1 MKGSRISRAI
11 VSLAVPA
18 VVLATAQ
25 PAAARDSVLDATFG
39 RDGRVTTRVQRFSGA
54 RDVALQGHRKIVAAG
69 FSSGGG
75 ENHFA
80 LVRYTARGRRDFT
93 FGADGDVSTD
103 VRGGG
108 GARAIAVQRNGKIV
122 AAGHALVG
130 RHDRFAVVR
139 YNTDGSVDRTFGHEG
154 MVTTPIGSNAE
165 AFGIALEHDG
175 RIVVVGT
182 SHGRH
187 DKFAIARYR
196 SSGRVDATFSGDGVL
211 RTAIGTAASASDV
224 AVRHGKITVAGEATV
239 SGTSQFAVT
248 RYLSHGALDRTF
260 DGNGKA
266 VTKFGTDA
274 GAHTLLVQG
283 NGKMVVAGFCEIRTD
298 RRGYLFGL
306 VRYRRNGSLDPTFGK
321 GGRVTTTFGQTDATA
336 FGLVRQAGGKLVAIG
351 RSGAI
356 GGSWR
361 FALSRYRLDGRRDAA
376 FGTNGRAVTGVANN
390 AIAFGGAVTP
400 SDKILAFGEGFVNG
414 RNRFVG
420 ARYLG

>member
-1 MKGSRISRAI
+1 MKGSRIFRAI
-11 VSLAVPA
+11 VFLWVPA
-18 VVLATAQ
+18 VLAAAQ
-25 PAAARDSVLDATFG
+25 PASARDGVVDTTFG
-39 RDGRVTTRVQRFSGA
+39 RGGRVTTRVQRFSGA
-54 RDVALQGHRKIVAAG
+54 RDVALQGHRKTVVAG

-80 LVRYTARGRRDFT
+80 LVRYTAHGRRDFT

-108 GARAIAVQRNGKIV
+108 ARAIAVQPNGRIV

-139 YNTDGSVDRTFGHEG
+139 YNTNGSLDRTFGHEG
-154 MVTTPIGSNAE
+154 MVTTAIGSNAE
-165 AFGIALEHDG
+165 AFGIALQHDG

-187 DKFAIARYR
+187 DKLAIARYR
-196 SSGRVDATFSGDGVL
+196 SNGRLDPTFSRDGVL
-211 RTAIGTAASASDV
+211 RTAIGSSASASDV
-224 AVRHGKITVAGEATV
+224 AVRRGKITVAGEATV
-239 SGTSQFAVT
+239 SGTAQFVVA
-248 RYLSHGALDRTF
+248 RYLSGGALDRTF
-260 DGNGKA
+260 GGNGKV
-266 VTKFGTDA
+266 VTKCGTDA
-274 GAHTLLVQG
+274 GAHTVLVQR
-283 NGKMVVAGFCEIRTD
+283 NGKIVVAGFCEIRTD

-321 GGRVTTTFGQTDATA
+321 GGRVTTTFGETDATA
-336 FGLVRQAGGKLVAIG
+336 FGLVRQTGGKLVAIG

-376 FGTNGRAVTGVANN
+376 FGANGRVVTGIANN
-390 AIAFGGAVTP
+390 AIAFGGAITP